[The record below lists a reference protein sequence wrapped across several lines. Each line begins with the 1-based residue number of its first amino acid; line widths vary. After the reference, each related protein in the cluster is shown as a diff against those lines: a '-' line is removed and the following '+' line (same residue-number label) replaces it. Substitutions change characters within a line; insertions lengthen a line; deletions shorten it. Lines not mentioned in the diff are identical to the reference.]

1 MMIRTLRDAAQLKGK
16 RVLVRVDFNVPLKET
31 GDGVAVA
38 DNTRMV
44 AALPTIRHLVNQGA
58 RVILCSHL
66 GRPKGRV
73 APELSLGPVAKELT
87 ALLGQGVTMASA
99 TVGPRV
105 SEIVEEMADGE
116 VLLLENLRFNPG
128 ETDDDEG
135 FAGQLAAL
143 ADVYVNDA
151 FGAAH
156 RAHASTYGIAGLLPS
171 YGGLLLEKELRVLT
185 GLLDSPDRP
194 YVAIIGGAKISGKI
208 GILEELAPKVDR
220 LLIGGGMA
228 NTFLAAKGYDM
239 GGSLLEKD
247 KARVALKLLG
257 RAADIGVE
265 VLLPV
270 DLVVADEISDT
281 AKTMRV
287 EVRPG
292 LAIGDRQM
300 ALDIGPETVRRFSA
314 ALQDAGTVFWNGPLG
329 AFERQ
334 PFADGTVGVARAV
347 AACGGFTVVGGGDS
361 LAAVSQAGLANQI
374 SHISTGGAAALRF
387 LEGGSL
393 PGVEA
398 LGVD

>member
-1 MMIRTLRDAAQLKGK
+1 
-16 RVLVRVDFNVPLKET
+16 VDFNVPLKEK
-31 GDGVAVA
+31 GHVVAVA
-38 DNTRMV
+38 DNTRLI
-44 AALPTIRHLVNQGA
+44 AALPTIRHLVDQGA

-87 ALLGQGVTMASA
+87 ALLGQGVTMAPA

-135 FAGQLAAL
+135 FAAQLATL
-143 ADVYVNDA
+143 ADVFVNDA

-156 RAHASTYGIAGLLPS
+156 RAHASTHGIAGLLPS
-171 YGGLLLEKELRVLT
+171 YGGLLLEKELSVLT
-185 GLLDSPDRP
+185 GLLESPERP

-300 ALDIGPETVRRFSA
+300 ALDIGPETVRRFSE
-314 ALQDAGTVFWNGPLG
+314 ALNDAGTVFWNGPLG

-334 PFADGTVGVARAV
+334 PFANGTLGVARAV
-347 AACGGFTVVGGGDS
+347 AACNGFTVVGGGDS
-361 LAAVSQAGLANQI
+361 LAAVNQAGLANQI
-374 SHISTGGAAALRF
+374 SHISTGGGAALRF

-398 LGVD
+398 LGS

>member
-1 MMIRTLRDAAQLKGK
+1 MIRRLRDIAQLKGK
-16 RVLVRVDFNVPLKET
+16 RVLVRVDFNVPLKEK
-31 GDGVAVA
+31 GHVVAVA
-38 DNTRMV
+38 DNTRLI
-44 AALPTIRHLVNQGA
+44 AALPTIRHLVDQGA

-87 ALLGQGVTMASA
+87 ALLGQGVTMAPA

-135 FAGQLAAL
+135 FAAQLATL
-143 ADVYVNDA
+143 ADVFVNDA

-156 RAHASTYGIAGLLPS
+156 RAHASTHGIAGLLPS
-171 YGGLLLEKELRVLT
+171 YGGLLLEKELSVLT
-185 GLLDSPDRP
+185 GLLESPERP

-300 ALDIGPETVRRFSA
+300 ALDIGPETVRRFSE
-314 ALQDAGTVFWNGPLG
+314 ALNDAGTVFWNGPLG

-334 PFADGTVGVARAV
+334 PFANGTLGVARAV
-347 AACGGFTVVGGGDS
+347 AACNGFTVVGGGDS
-361 LAAVSQAGLANQI
+361 LAAVNQAGLANQI
-374 SHISTGGAAALRF
+374 SHISTGGGAALRF

-398 LGVD
+398 LGS